1 MHADVMHEYPDPG
14 KITSAVLAV
23 LVHLVLFS
31 VLYFGVQWQTSE
43 PESVTVELWDRMP
56 SPPPSQAAPE
66 AVTPPPEVKPEPA
79 PEPTPEPVVEPKA
92 ETKPEP
98 APVAKVE
105 PKPIPK
111 AEPKPTPKP
120 DIALKEKLEKKKK
133 EELKVQREEQQKAED
148 AKRLQAERE
157 QLLKEQREKLRKET
171 QMLQAQRE
179 VAQEQNRLNAQRAAA
194 SSRAANDYGAKIKS
208 KIRANI
214 AVPEGIAGNPEAI
227 FDVVQLPSGD
237 VLTAKLRTS
246 SGHAGFDLAVERAIL
261 KSSPLP
267 KPDDPTQFQRTLVL
281 KFKPHDVN

>member
-1 MHADVMHEYPDPG
+1 MSAAVMHEYPDPG
-14 KITSAVLAV
+14 KITSAILAT
-23 LVHLVLFS
+23 LVHLILFS
-31 VLYFGVQWQTSE
+31 VLYFGVQWQNSE
-43 PESVTVELWDRMP
+43 PETVAVELWDRMP
-56 SPPPSQAAPE
+56 SPPPSHAAPE
-66 AVTPPPEVKPEPA
+66 TVIPPPEANPEPV
-79 PEPTPEPVVEPKA
+79 PEPVVEPKVEA
-92 ETKPEP
+92 KPEP
-98 APVAKVE
+98 SPLPKIE

-133 EELKVQREEQQKAED
+133 EELKQQREEQQKAED
-148 AKRLQAERE
+148 AKRMQAERE

-179 VAQEQNRLNAQRAAA
+179 ATQEQNRLNAQRAAA
-194 SSRAANDYGAKIKS
+194 ASRSTNDYRAKIS
-208 KIRANI
+208 AKIRANI
-214 AVPEGIAGNPEAI
+214 LVPEGIAGNPEAI

-246 SGHAGFDLAVERAIL
+246 SGHTGFDLAVERAIL

-281 KFKPHDVN
+281 KFKPHDTN

>member
-1 MHADVMHEYPDPG
+1 MYADVMHEYPDPG
-14 KITSAVLAV
+14 KITSAVLAI
-23 LVHLVLFS
+23 LVHLLLFS

-43 PESVTVELWDRMP
+43 PESVAVELWDRMP
-56 SPPPSQAAPE
+56 SPPPQAAPE

-79 PEPTPEPVVEPKA
+79 PEPAPEPVVEPKVQ
-92 ETKPEP
+92 EKPVP
-98 APVAKVE
+98 APLPKVE

-133 EELKVQREEQQKAED
+133 EEQKQQREEQQKAED
-148 AKRLQAERE
+148 AKRMQAERE

-179 VAQEQNRLNAQRAAA
+179 ATQEQNRLNAQRAAA
-194 SSRAANDYGAKIKS
+194 SARATNDYGAKIRA

-214 AVPEGIAGNPEAI
+214 VVPDGITGNPEAV

-237 VLTAKLRTS
+237 VLSAKLRTS
-246 SGHAGFDLAVERAIL
+246 SGHGGYDLAVERAIL

-281 KFKPHDVN
+281 RFKPHDVN